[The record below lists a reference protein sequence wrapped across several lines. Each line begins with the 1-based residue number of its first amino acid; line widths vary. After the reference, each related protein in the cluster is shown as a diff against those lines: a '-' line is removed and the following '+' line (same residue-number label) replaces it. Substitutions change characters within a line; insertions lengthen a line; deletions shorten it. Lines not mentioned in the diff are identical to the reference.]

1 MKNRRRRLWQSLQL
15 HMTWKNT
22 KILIMQMLRLVS
34 KGIFQLALAIVTR
47 TLLIICLILHQNILN
62 ILPGKIRQ
70 FPTAVEKRSESK
82 QGRTAGRKF
91 FI

>member
-34 KGIFQLALAIVTR
+34 KVHFSIGFSDS
-47 TLLIICLILHQNILN
+47 IINCLILHQNILN